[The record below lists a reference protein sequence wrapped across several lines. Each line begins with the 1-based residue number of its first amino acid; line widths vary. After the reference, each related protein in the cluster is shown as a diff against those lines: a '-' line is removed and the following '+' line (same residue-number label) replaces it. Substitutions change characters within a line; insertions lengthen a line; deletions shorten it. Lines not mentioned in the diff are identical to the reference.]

1 QQHTA
6 KLCGD
11 VVFQPCYRP
20 KGRFGDVKCYFS
32 GKHHRYGVKVESVHY
47 PNGIAALP
55 TSPHYPGSFH
65 DFSIFLENYP
75 RYEVLLRKTP
85 QDNIT
90 DSYLE
95 LKGEYPNHW
104 GSVWDRAYQGA
115 QEKIRAFVIKKG
127 RNLSSEERQ
136 RNRNLAE
143 TRVKTENFYGR
154 LKKLWGVC
162 SGTYRGDH
170 EYYDDTIAICF
181 ALTNYHISLRPLDAA
196 DATFYKHT
204 LAAYIQEGK
213 ERKQKEDEWR
223 RRYRIRRTQREEVDS
238 ELLSIESSQE
248 LI

>member
-1 QQHTA
+1 M
-6 KLCGD
+6 
-11 VVFQPCYRP
+11 R
-20 KGRFGDVKCYFS
+20 R
-32 GKHHRYGVKVESVHY
+32 R
-47 PNGIAALP
+47 
-55 TSPHYPGSFH
+55 
-65 DFSIFLENYP
+65 
-75 RYEVLLRKTP
+75 
-85 QDNIT
+85 
-90 DSYLE
+90 
-95 LKGEYPNHW
+95 
-104 GSVWDRAYQGA
+104 
-115 QEKIRAFVIKKG
+115 
-127 RNLSSEERQ
+127 RQ
-136 RNRNLAE
+136 RCYSIWIMDRLHFDSIAMMFSRE
-143 TRVKTENFYGR
+143 IAFYVPKTTFGSITW
-154 LKKLWGVC
+154 LKNHISTEFCCVLLWGVC